1 LGLSLSRSI
10 VLEHNG
16 TLNVESVSGHGA
28 TFIIELP
35 IIEALPSEVKT
46 VSPTAKVEKLITKKG
61 RILVVDDEP
70 GVRALLE
77 KVLTQSGH
85 SVDTIDDASKALD
98 KLSAGVSYDVILTD
112 ARMPGMSGTEMYSRI
127 LEKTPE
133 MKNKIIFITGDV
145 MGFDI
150 KSFLAQNNLS
160 YLAKPF
166 DIKLLKDKINS
177 IIMVGPQENAS
188 TERGGK

>member
-1 LGLSLSRSI
+1 
-10 VLEHNG
+10 
-16 TLNVESVSGHGA
+16 
-28 TFIIELP
+28 
-35 IIEALPSEVKT
+35 
-46 VSPTAKVEKLITKKG
+46 VEKLITKKG